1 VRAGAAGYWPA
12 LVLYAVRTGF
22 AGALSTVSTYVAEV
36 GAPVLGP
43 ETLPPCAQLRW
54 YVLVMVRVGEYCYT
68 LLRLCREVE
77 IKARLALV
85 SCLAA
90 LV

>member
-12 LVLYAVRTGF
+12 LALYAVRTGF

-43 ETLPPCAQLRW
+43 ETLPPCAQLMW
-54 YVLVMVRVGEYCYT
+54 HVLFMVRDGEYCYT
-68 LLRLCREVE
+68 LLKLRRKLE

-85 SCLAA
+85 SCLA